1 MKRRRIL
8 LLTVAG
14 LLCVAALLAIAI
26 LLVGRFGDTERRIVG
41 TTLLLA
47 GYGIVSLPGVV
58 LFDKGRARVLAEGA
72 VVLAAVGATLA
83 LVSTWGFSDVESV
96 GKSVGTA
103 TILAVAAA
111 QVAALTA
118 RRIKSDPP
126 LVRELFTAS
135 CVTAALGAGAIV
147 AAIWAQPSGT
157 LYARL
162 IGALVVLDLLLV
174 ALQPVSAA
182 LARGPKHGPTHR
194 HT

>member
-1 MKRRRIL
+1 MRRRRIL
-8 LLTVAG
+8 LLAVAG
-14 LLCVAALLAIAI
+14 LLSVAALLAIAI
-26 LLVGRFGDTERRIVG
+26 LLVGRFGDTERRVIG

-47 GYGIVSLPGVV
+47 GYGVVSLPGVV
-58 LFDKGRARVLAEGA
+58 LLDKGRARTLAEGA
-72 VVLAAVGATLA
+72 VVLAAAGAA
-83 LVSTWGFSDVESV
+83 LGIVSIWGFSEVEAV

-118 RRIKSDPP
+118 RRVKRDPTA
-126 LVRELFTAS
+126 VRELFAAS
-135 CVTAALGAGAIV
+135 CGTAALAAGAAI
-147 AAIWAQPSGT
+147 AAVWAQPSGT

-174 ALQPVSAA
+174 ALQPVTAA
-182 LARGPKHGPTHR
+182 LASGPKHEARHR

>member
-1 MKRRRIL
+1 MRRRRIL
-8 LLTVAG
+8 LLAVAG
-14 LLCVAALLAIAI
+14 LLSVAALLAIAI
-26 LLVGRFGDTERRIVG
+26 LLVGRFGDTERRVIG

-47 GYGIVSLPGVV
+47 GYGVVSLPGVV
-58 LFDKGRARVLAEGA
+58 LLDKGRARTIAEGA
-72 VVLAAVGATLA
+72 VALAAAGAALG
-83 LVSTWGFSDVESV
+83 LVSIWGFSDVEAV

-118 RRIKSDPP
+118 RRVKRDPTV
-126 LVRELFTAS
+126 VRELFAAS
-135 CVTAALGAGAIV
+135 CGTAALAAGAAV

-174 ALQPVSAA
+174 ALQPVTAA
-182 LARGPKHGPTHR
+182 LASGPKHGARHR